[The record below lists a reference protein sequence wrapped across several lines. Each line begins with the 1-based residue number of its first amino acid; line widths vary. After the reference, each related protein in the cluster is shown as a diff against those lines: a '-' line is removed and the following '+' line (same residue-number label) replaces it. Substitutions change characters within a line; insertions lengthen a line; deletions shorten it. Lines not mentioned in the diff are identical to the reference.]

1 MFNPFL
7 IWSAPKKYS
16 VCLHGPHVIKV
27 FYILTYITK
36 GRGKKA
42 LLIRNV
48 SNVQLCFE

>member
-16 VCLHGPHVIKV
+16 VCLHGLHVIKV

-36 GRGKKA
+36 GRGKKSLTYKKCA
-42 LLIRNV
+42 KCSTML
-48 SNVQLCFE
+48 